1 LSAEQATAAL
11 QKARREYVEVIED
24 MRQAGVD
31 HAALVRPELVSAP
44 EVVQHLAADELFLEY
59 LITDSSVLVF
69 GITADGLESMELPET
84 RETLEDLIGF
94 TRGVLADAAR
104 DSGSELWRVPLKRLH
119 SILIEPVQA
128 AGWLEGREHLTV
140 VPHGEL
146 HYLPFQALL
155 NEEDSF
161 LVQRYSISYAPSA
174 TVWAQLGARPSRVS
188 GGGVLAMAP
197 RAAELPATRQEMARI
212 RDAYGDRATIL
223 MGAEATEE
231 ALVSTAGTYDVIHL
245 ATYGVLNRTNPLF
258 SYVELRAGTTGDG
271 RLEAH
276 ELFGMQLDADLV
288 VLSACETGLASGSRA
303 DVPPGDDWVGLVRSF
318 LSAGASE
325 VVATLWRVE
334 DRATADLMS
343 RFYQDLA
350 SGEPARSALAAAQ
363 REMLDDP
370 ATASPFYWAGFV
382 LVGNSGGS
390 P

>member
-1 LSAEQATAAL
+1 
-11 QKARREYVEVIED
+11 
-24 MRQAGVD
+24 
-31 HAALVRPELVSAP
+31 
-44 EVVQHLAADELFLEY
+44 
-59 LITDSSVLVF
+59 
-69 GITADGLESMELPET
+69 
-84 RETLEDLIGF
+84 
-94 TRGVLADAAR
+94 
-104 DSGSELWRVPLKRLH
+104 
-119 SILIEPVQA
+119 
-128 AGWLEGREHLTV
+128 V

-231 ALVSTAGTYDVIHL
+231 ALASTAGTYDVIHL

-258 SYVELRAGTTGDG
+258 SYVELGAGATADG

-334 DRATADLMS
+334 DRATADLMN

-370 ATASPFYWAGFV
+370 ATESPFYWAGFV
-382 LVGNSGGS
+382 LVGESGGS